1 MSYDRA
7 IVSQLSSLALHSK
20 NKIIVGVDYGTT
32 FTGASYVSSKGSGLS
47 DIILISTWPGPS
59 RDTETVFKAP
69 SRIAYASENNSRVTT
84 NRWGYQVEPGMLSY
98 SWTKLL
104 LDQGTPLTQYDD
116 RTLETASQ
124 TGNMKLPEGKT
135 AVDVVADYLS
145 EVYQHILK
153 TISKNI
159 TEDDLRITPL
169 EFWLTVPAIWS
180 DRALDATR
188 TAAQRAGFGKS
199 PSRPMDQIF
208 LISEPEAAAVTALKK
223 YTTSSIGGSVKVSA
237 CPVTCSRSMSHY
249 RFQAGDGVLVC
260 DCGGGTVD
268 ITTYLILE
276 VYPRLKFEELCT
288 GTGGKCGSTAVDR
301 NFYRLMS
308 DRFGDAFDRLPRK
321 RKSPGSEFMRKFEI
335 IKRDFGNSDED
346 TTFELPLNMTVDNPD
361 PEFFDEEER
370 LVLISSADLRSIFDP
385 VIERIVSLVRQQIA
399 DARQET
405 GKDVINRIVLV
416 GGFGDSE
423 YLRKA
428 FRSSF
433 ESTGK
438 ITITVPD
445 SPQAAIVQGA
455 ALRGLEG
462 LQSTTKRCRRHYGF
476 SWNIPFRD
484 GIDSE
489 LDAIYDEY
497 DDMKRVSGI
506 MEWMIAKGTTY
517 TDNYS
522 LTVSVCRAHYENS
535 SLRKVTT
542 LYACDQS
549 EAPERQ
555 EHKAVY
561 EVGNIAVDFSNVDL
575 ELFPSKVIKNKRVY
589 KLNYKLRVTFG
600 AREGVLKF
608 EAVSQGQTVGQ
619 TSINFSAAKYY

>member
-1 MSYDRA
+1 MSYDSAVFSKLR
-7 IVSQLSSLALHSK
+7 SLALDSK
-20 NKIIVGVDYGTT
+20 HKIIVGVDYGTT
-32 FTGASYVSSKGSGLS
+32 FTGASYVSSRGSGLS

-69 SRIAYASENNSRVTT
+69 SRIAYAVENSRVTT

-116 RTLETASQ
+116 STLETASQ
-124 TGNMKLPEGKT
+124 TGILKLPEGKA
-135 AVDVVADYLS
+135 AVDVVSDYLS

-159 TEDDLRITPL
+159 TEADLRITPL
-169 EFWLTVPAIWS
+169 EFWFTVPAIWS

-188 TAAQRAGFGKS
+188 TAAQQAGFGES
-199 PSRPMDQIF
+199 SLRPMDQIF

-223 YTTSSIGGSVKVSA
+223 YTTSSMGGSVK
-237 CPVTCSRSMSHY
+237 
-249 RFQAGDGVLVC
+249 AGDGVLVC

-268 ITTYLILE
+268 ITTYLVLE
-276 VYPRLKFEELCT
+276 VFPTLKFEELCT
-288 GTGGKCGSTAVDR
+288 GIGGKCGSTAVDR
-301 NFYRLMS
+301 NFYKLMS
-308 DRFGDAFDRLPRK
+308 DRFGNAFDNLPTK
-321 RKSPGSEFMRKFEI
+321 RKSPGSEFMKRFEI
-335 IKRDFGNSDED
+335 IKRDFGNSDEE
-346 TTFELPLNMTVDNPD
+346 TTFELPLNMNVANPD

-370 LVLISSADLRSIFDP
+370 LVLISSADLHSIFDP
-385 VIERIVSLVRQQIA
+385 VIEQIVSLVRHQIA
-399 DARQET
+399 DSRKET
-405 GKDVINRIVLV
+405 GKDIINRIVLV

-433 ESTGK
+433 GSTGK

-455 ALRGLEG
+455 ALCGLEG

-476 SWNIPFRD
+476 MWGIPFRA

-489 LDAIYDEY
+489 LNAYYDSY
-497 DDMKRVSGI
+497 TGDKMVSGI
-506 MEWMIAKGTTY
+506 MKWMIAKGATY
-517 TDNYS
+517 TSNYTD
-522 LTVSVCRAHYENS
+522 TVTVYWPHDEHSTP
-535 SLRKVTT
+535 RKPVTF
-542 LYACDQS
+542 YACDQE

-555 EHKAVY
+555 EDKAVY
-561 EVGNIAVDFSNVDL
+561 MVGDITVDFSNVNL
-575 ELFPSKVIKNKRVY
+575 ATFPSKVIKDEQVY
-589 KLNYKLRVTFG
+589 QVTCQIRVTFG

-608 EAVSQGQTVGQ
+608 EALSQGQTIGQ

>member
-7 IVSQLSSLALHSK
+7 IVSKLSSLALDSK
-20 NKIIVGVDYGTT
+20 HKIIVGVDYGTT

-69 SRIAYASENNSRVTT
+69 SRIAYAAENNSRVTT
-84 NRWGYQVEPGMLSY
+84 NRWGYQVEPGMSSY

-104 LDQGTPLTQYDD
+104 LDQGAPLTQYDD
-116 RTLETASQ
+116 STLETASK
-124 TGNMKLPEGKT
+124 TGILKLPEGKS

-159 TEDDLRITPL
+159 TEADLLITPL
-169 EFWLTVPAIWS
+169 EFWFTVPAIWS

-188 TAAQRAGFGKS
+188 TAAQRAGFGKTS
-199 PSRPMDQIF
+199 LRPMDQIF

-223 YTTSSIGGSVKVSA
+223 YTTSSMGGSVK
-237 CPVTCSRSMSHY
+237 
-249 RFQAGDGVLVC
+249 AGDGVLVC

-268 ITTYLILE
+268 ITTYLVLE
-276 VYPRLKFEELCT
+276 VFPKLKFEELCT
-288 GTGGKCGSTAVDR
+288 GIGGKCGSTAVDR
-301 NFYRLMS
+301 NFYKLMS
-308 DRFGDAFDRLPRK
+308 DRFGDAFDNLPTK
-321 RKSPGSEFMRKFEI
+321 RKGPGSEFMKKFEI
-335 IKRDFGNSDED
+335 IKRDFGNSDEE
-346 TTFELPLNMTVDNPD
+346 TTFELPLNMTVANPD

-385 VIERIVSLVRQQIA
+385 VIEQIVSLVRQQIA
-399 DARQET
+399 DARKET
-405 GKDVINRIVLV
+405 GKDIINRIVLV

-428 FRSSF
+428 FRTSF
-433 ESTGK
+433 GSTGK

-476 SWNIPFRD
+476 SWGNRFRA

-489 LDAIYDEY
+489 RNAYYDSY
-497 DDMKRVSGI
+497 SGKKMVSGI
-506 MEWMIAKGTTY
+506 MKWMIAKGATY
-517 TDNYS
+517 TDNYTN
-522 LTVSVCRAHYENS
+522 TVTVYRTHYEDS
-535 SLRKVTT
+535 TLRKFDTF
-542 LYACDQS
+542 YACDMA

-555 EHKAVY
+555 EDRAVY
-561 EVGNIAVDFSNVDL
+561 TVGDIIVDFSNVDL
-575 ELFPSKVIKNKRVY
+575 AMFPSKVIKDERVY
-589 KLNYKLRVTFG
+589 KLSYELKVTFG

-608 EAVSQGQTVGQ
+608 EALSQGQTIGE

>member
-7 IVSQLSSLALHSK
+7 IVSKLSSLALDSK
-20 NKIIVGVDYGTT
+20 HKIIVGVDYGTT

-69 SRIAYASENNSRVTT
+69 SRIAYATENSRVTT

-116 RTLETASQ
+116 STLETASQ
-124 TGNMKLPEGKT
+124 TGILKLPKGKT

-159 TEDDLRITPL
+159 TEADLRITPL
-169 EFWLTVPAIWS
+169 EFWFTVPAIWS

-188 TAAQRAGFGKS
+188 SAAQRAGFGKS
-199 PSRPMDQIF
+199 SLRPMDQIF

-223 YTTSSIGGSVKVSA
+223 YTTSSMGGSVK
-237 CPVTCSRSMSHY
+237 
-249 RFQAGDGVLVC
+249 AGDGVLVC

-268 ITTYLILE
+268 ITTYLVLE
-276 VYPRLKFEELCT
+276 VFPRLKFEELCT
-288 GTGGKCGSTAVDR
+288 GIGGKCGSTAVDR
-301 NFYRLMS
+301 NFYKLMS
-308 DRFGDAFDRLPRK
+308 DRFGDAFDNLPTK
-321 RKSPGSEFMRKFEI
+321 RKSPGSDFMKKFEI
-335 IKRDFGNSDED
+335 IKRDFGNSDEE
-346 TTFELPLNMTVDNPD
+346 TTFELPLNMTVANPD

-370 LVLISSADLRSIFDP
+370 LVLISSADLHSIFDP
-385 VIERIVSLVRQQIA
+385 VIEQIVSLVQQQIA
-399 DARQET
+399 DARKET
-405 GKDVINRIVLV
+405 GKDIINRIVLV

-428 FRSSF
+428 FKSSF
-433 ESTGK
+433 GSTGK

-476 SWNIPFRD
+476 SCGIPFRT

-489 LDAIYDEY
+489 LNAYYNSYSGEK
-497 DDMKRVSGI
+497 MVSDI
-506 MEWMIAKGTTY
+506 MEWMIAKGATY
-517 TDNYS
+517 TDNYTR
-522 LTVSVCRAHYENS
+522 TVTVYRTHYEHS
-535 SLRKVTT
+535 RLRKFTKF
-542 LYACDQS
+542 YACDQE
-549 EAPERQ
+549 EAPERR
-555 EHKAVY
+555 EDKGWYRILPKRILPSNEDTAVY
-561 EVGNIAVDFSNVDL
+561 TVGNIIVDFSNVNL
-575 ELFPSKVIKNKRVY
+575 AMFPSKVIKDERVY
-589 KLNYKLRVTFG
+589 ELSYELKVTFG

-608 EAVSQGQTVGQ
+608 EALSQGQTIGQ

>member
-7 IVSQLSSLALHSK
+7 IVSKLSSLALDSK
-20 NKIIVGVDYGTT
+20 HKIIVGVDYGTT

-69 SRIAYASENNSRVTT
+69 SRIAYAAENNSRVTT
-84 NRWGYQVEPGMLSY
+84 DRWGYQVEPGMSSY

-116 RTLETASQ
+116 STLETASQ
-124 TGNMKLPEGKT
+124 TGILKLPEGKS

-159 TEDDLRITPL
+159 TEADLLITPL
-169 EFWLTVPAIWS
+169 EFWFTVPAIWS

-199 PSRPMDQIF
+199 SLRPMDQIF

-223 YTTSSIGGSVKVSA
+223 YTTSSMGGSVK
-237 CPVTCSRSMSHY
+237 
-249 RFQAGDGVLVC
+249 AGDGVLVC

-268 ITTYLILE
+268 ITTYLVLE
-276 VYPRLKFEELCT
+276 VFPKLKFEELCT
-288 GTGGKCGSTAVDR
+288 GIGGKCGSTAVDR
-301 NFYRLMS
+301 NFYKLMS
-308 DRFGDAFDRLPRK
+308 DRFGDAFDNLPTK
-321 RKSPGSEFMRKFEI
+321 RKSPGSEFMKKFEI
-335 IKRDFGNSDED
+335 IKRDFGNSDEE
-346 TTFELPLNMTVDNPD
+346 TTFELPLNMTVANPD

-370 LVLISSADLRSIFDP
+370 LVLISSADLCSIFDP
-385 VIERIVSLVRQQIA
+385 VIEQIVSLVQQQIA
-399 DARQET
+399 DARKET
-405 GKDVINRIVLV
+405 GKDIISRIVLV

-433 ESTGK
+433 GSTGK

-476 SWNIPFRD
+476 SWGNPFRA

-489 LDAIYDEY
+489 LNAYYHYYSGEK
-497 DDMKRVSGI
+497 MVSGI
-506 MEWMIAKGTTY
+506 MKWMIAKGGKY
-517 TDNYS
+517 TDNYTD
-522 LTVSVCRAHYENS
+522 TVEINQRHDEHSE
-535 SLRKVTT
+535 LRKSFTF
-542 LYACDQS
+542 YACDRD

-555 EHKAVY
+555 EDKAVY
-561 EVGNIAVDFSNVDL
+561 AVGNIIVDFSKVNLVI
-575 ELFPSKVIKNKRVY
+575 FPSKVINDERVY
-589 KLNYKLRVTFG
+589 KLSFELKVTFG
-600 AREGVLKF
+600 AREGLLKF
-608 EAVSQGQTVGQ
+608 EALSQGQTIGQ
-619 TSINFSAAKYY
+619 TSINFSAVKYY

>member
-1 MSYDRA
+1 MPYDRA
-7 IVSQLSSLALHSK
+7 IVSKLSSLALDSK
-20 NKIIVGVDYGTT
+20 HKIIVGVDYGTT

-69 SRIAYASENNSRVTT
+69 SRVAYPTEESRFTT
-84 NRWGYQVEPGMLSY
+84 IRWGYQVEPGMLSY

-116 RTLETASQ
+116 STLETASQ
-124 TGNMKLPEGKT
+124 TGILKLPTGKT

-159 TEDDLRITPL
+159 TEADLRITPL
-169 EFWLTVPAIWS
+169 EFWFTVPAIWS

-199 PSRPMDQIF
+199 SLRPMDQIF

-223 YTTSSIGGSVKVSA
+223 YTTSSMGGSVK
-237 CPVTCSRSMSHY
+237 
-249 RFQAGDGVLVC
+249 AGDGVLVC

-268 ITTYLILE
+268 ITTYLVLE
-276 VYPRLKFEELCT
+276 VFPKLKFEELCT
-288 GTGGKCGSTAVDR
+288 GIGGKCGSTAVDR
-301 NFYRLMS
+301 NFYKLMS
-308 DRFGDAFDRLPRK
+308 DRFGHAFDNLLTK
-321 RKSPGSEFMRKFEI
+321 RKSPGSDFMKKFEI
-335 IKRDFGNSDED
+335 IKRDFGTSDED
-346 TTFELPLNMTVDNPD
+346 TTFELPLNMTVANPD

-385 VIERIVSLVRQQIA
+385 VIEQIVSLVQQQIA
-399 DARQET
+399 DARKET
-405 GKDVINRIVLV
+405 GKDIINRIVLV

-428 FRSSF
+428 FKSSF
-433 ESTGK
+433 GSTGK
-438 ITITVPD
+438 IIITVPD

-476 SWNIPFRD
+476 SRGIPFRA

-489 LDAIYDEY
+489 LNAYYYLYSGEK
-497 DDMKRVSGI
+497 MVSGI
-506 MEWMIAKGTTY
+506 MKWMIAKGTTY
-517 TDNYS
+517 THDYTDTTS
-522 LTVSVCRAHYENS
+522 IRWAHGEHSSVREFVVAF
-535 SLRKVTT
+535 
-542 LYACDQS
+542 YACDQE

-555 EHKAVY
+555 EDKAVY
-561 EVGNIAVDFSNVDL
+561 MVGTIIVDFSNVDL
-575 ELFPSKVIKNKRVY
+575 ATFPSKVINDEKVY
-589 KLNYKLRVTFG
+589 NLGCELKVTFG

-608 EAVSQGQTVGQ
+608 EALSQGHTIGQ
-619 TSINFSAAKYY
+619 TSINFSTAKYY

>member
-7 IVSQLSSLALHSK
+7 IVSKLSSLALDSK
-20 NKIIVGVDYGTT
+20 HKIIVGVDYGTT
-32 FTGASYVSSKGSGLS
+32 FTGASYVSSRGSGLS

-69 SRIAYASENNSRVTT
+69 SRIAYADENS
-84 NRWGYQVEPGMLSY
+84 
-98 SWTKLL
+98 LL
-104 LDQGTPLTQYDD
+104 F
-116 RTLETASQ
+116 ETASQ
-124 TGNMKLPEGKT
+124 TGILKLPKGKV

-159 TEDDLRITPL
+159 TEADLRITPL
-169 EFWLTVPAIWS
+169 EFWFTVPAIWS

-199 PSRPMDQIF
+199 SLRPMDQIF

-223 YTTSSIGGSVKVSA
+223 YTTSSMGGSVK
-237 CPVTCSRSMSHY
+237 
-249 RFQAGDGVLVC
+249 AGDGVLVC

-268 ITTYLILE
+268 ITTYLVLD
-276 VYPRLKFEELCT
+276 VFPTLKFEELCT
-288 GTGGKCGSTAVDR
+288 GIGGKCGSTAVDR
-301 NFYRLMS
+301 NFYQLMS
-308 DRFGDAFDRLPRK
+308 DRFGDAFDNLPTK
-321 RKSPGSEFMRKFEI
+321 RKSPGSEFMKRFEI
-335 IKRDFGNSDED
+335 IKRDFGNSDEE
-346 TTFELPLNMTVDNPD
+346 TTFELPLNMTVANPE

-370 LVLISSADLRSIFDP
+370 LVLISSADLHSIFDP
-385 VIERIVSLVRQQIA
+385 VIDKIVSLVRQQIA
-399 DARQET
+399 DARKET
-405 GKDVINRIVLV
+405 GKDIINRIVLV

-428 FRSSF
+428 IRSSF
-433 ESTGK
+433 GSTGK

-476 SWNIPFRD
+476 SWGNRFRA

-489 LDAIYDEY
+489 LNAYYDSY
-497 DDMKRVSGI
+497 SGKKMVSGI
-506 MEWMIAKGTTY
+506 MKWMIAKGTTY
-517 TDNYS
+517 TDHYTD
-522 LTVSVCRAHYENS
+522 TVTVYRTHYEDS
-535 SLRKVTT
+535 TLRKFDTF
-542 LYACDQS
+542 YACDQE
-549 EAPERQ
+549 EAPER
-555 EHKAVY
+555 EEDKAVY
-561 EVGNIAVDFSNVDL
+561 TVGDIIVDFSNVNL
-575 ELFPSKVIKNKRVY
+575 ATFPSKVIKDERVY
-589 KLNYKLRVTFG
+589 KLSYELKVTVG

-608 EAVSQGQTVGQ
+608 EALSQGQTIGQ

>member
-124 TGNMKLPEGKT
+124 TGILKLPDGKT

-223 YTTSSIGGSVKVSA
+223 YTTSSIGGSVK
-237 CPVTCSRSMSHY
+237 
-249 RFQAGDGVLVC
+249 AGDGVLVC

-301 NFYRLMS
+301 NFYKLMS

-555 EHKAVY
+555 EHKGWSHILPKRILESNKGTAVY

>member
-7 IVSQLSSLALHSK
+7 IVSELSSLALDSK
-20 NKIIVGVDYGTT
+20 HKIIVGVDYGTT
-32 FTGASYVSSKGSGLS
+32 FTGSGLS

-69 SRIAYASENNSRVTT
+69 SRIAYATENNPRVTT

-116 RTLETASQ
+116 STLETASQ
-124 TGNMKLPEGKT
+124 TGILKLPEGKT

-159 TEDDLRITPL
+159 TEADLRITPL

-199 PSRPMDQIF
+199 SSRPMDQIF

-223 YTTSSIGGSVKVSA
+223 F
-237 CPVTCSRSMSHY
+237 VTHY

-268 ITTYLILE
+268 ITTYLVLE
-276 VYPRLKFEELCT
+276 VFPRLKFEELCT

-301 NFYRLMS
+301 NFYKLMS
-308 DRFGDAFDRLPRK
+308 DRFGDAFDRLPTK
-321 RKSPGSEFMRKFEI
+321 RKSPGSEFMKRFEI
-335 IKRDFGNSDED
+335 IKRDFGNSDEE

-370 LVLISSADLRSIFDP
+370 LVLISSADLHSIFDP
-385 VIERIVSLVRQQIA
+385 VIEKIVSLVRQQIA
-399 DARQET
+399 DARKET
-405 GKDVINRIVLV
+405 GKDIINRIVLV

-476 SWNIPFRD
+476 SWGITFRA

-489 LDAIYDEY
+489 LNAYYDSY
-497 DDMKRVSGI
+497 DGIKMVSGI
-506 MEWMIAKGTTY
+506 MEWMIAKGATY
-517 TDNYS
+517 TDNYRR
-522 LTVSVCRAHYENS
+522 TVSVHWTHYEHS
-535 SLRKVTT
+535 SLRKFTT
-542 LYACDQS
+542 LYACDQE

-555 EHKAVY
+555 DHKGWSRILPKRILPSNEGTAVY
-561 EVGNIAVDFSNVDL
+561 TVGNIVVDFSNVNL
-575 ELFPSKVIKNKRVY
+575 AMFPSKVIKDERVY
-589 KLNYKLRVTFG
+589 DLSYDLKVTFG
-600 AREGVLKF
+600 ARDGVLKF
-608 EAVSQGQTVGQ
+608 EAISQGQTVGQ

>member
-7 IVSQLSSLALHSK
+7 IVSKLSSLALDSK
-20 NKIIVGVDYGTT
+20 HKIIVGVDYGTT
-32 FTGASYVSSKGSGLS
+32 FTGASYVSSRGSGLS

-69 SRIAYASENNSRVTT
+69 SRIAYADENSRVTT

-116 RTLETASQ
+116 STLETASQ
-124 TGNMKLPEGKT
+124 TGILKLPKGKV

-159 TEDDLRITPL
+159 TEADLRITPL
-169 EFWLTVPAIWS
+169 EFWFTVPAIWS

-199 PSRPMDQIF
+199 SLRPMDQIF

-223 YTTSSIGGSVKVSA
+223 YTTSSMGGSVK
-237 CPVTCSRSMSHY
+237 
-249 RFQAGDGVLVC
+249 AGDGVLVC

-268 ITTYLILE
+268 ITTYLVLD
-276 VYPRLKFEELCT
+276 VFPTLKFEELCT
-288 GTGGKCGSTAVDR
+288 GIGGKCGSTAVDR
-301 NFYRLMS
+301 NFYQLMS
-308 DRFGDAFDRLPRK
+308 DRFGDAFDNLPTK
-321 RKSPGSEFMRKFEI
+321 RKSPGSEFMKRFEI
-335 IKRDFGNSDED
+335 IKRDFGNSDEE
-346 TTFELPLNMTVDNPD
+346 TTFELPLNMTVANPE

-370 LVLISSADLRSIFDP
+370 LVLISSADLHSIFDP
-385 VIERIVSLVRQQIA
+385 VIDKIVSLVRQQIA
-399 DARQET
+399 DARKET
-405 GKDVINRIVLV
+405 GKDIINRIVLV

-428 FRSSF
+428 IRSSF
-433 ESTGK
+433 GSTGK

-476 SWNIPFRD
+476 SWGNRFRA

-489 LDAIYDEY
+489 LNAYYDSY
-497 DDMKRVSGI
+497 SGKKMVSGI
-506 MEWMIAKGTTY
+506 MKWMIAKGTTY
-517 TDNYS
+517 TDHYTD
-522 LTVSVCRAHYENS
+522 TVTVYRTHYEDS
-535 SLRKVTT
+535 TLRKFDTF
-542 LYACDQS
+542 YACDQE
-549 EAPERQ
+549 EAPER
-555 EHKAVY
+555 EEDKAVY
-561 EVGNIAVDFSNVDL
+561 TVGDIIVDFSNVNL
-575 ELFPSKVIKNKRVY
+575 ATFPSKVIKDERVY
-589 KLNYKLRVTFG
+589 KLSYELKVTVG

-608 EAVSQGQTVGQ
+608 EALSQGQTIGQ